1 MFLLDVLEVY
11 EVTLTGNNKEFTSEQ
26 ASDSVV
32 SIYIHTY
39 VTLFMYRIDIGKK
52 LWINVWFK
60 ERYYLILTF
69 FIIVL
74 FLV

>member
-32 SIYIHTY
+32 SICNPVY
-39 VTLFMYRIDIGKK
+39 VPY
-52 LWINVWFK
+52 
-60 ERYYLILTF
+60 
-69 FIIVL
+69 
-74 FLV
+74 